1 VSVWFFG
8 SALTETENAMKLP
21 TVKSGA
27 LTLGG
32 LVVVVLVFYFVVVP
46 VGGFIY
52 GVSTNSFSEGR
63 RDVYICKVARKGN
76 IKVWELEG
84 FVHGQSA
91 HVDKDG
97 VPRGWTAVIED
108 EALAKKINTFRGD
121 ELVRVQYTERYIRG
135 LDTSRYLVTEAQ
147 RLDDIIPK
155 K

>member
-1 VSVWFFG
+1 
-8 SALTETENAMKLP
+8 MKLP
-21 TVKSGA
+21 TVKNGILA
-27 LTLGG
+27 LCG
-32 LVVVVLVFYFVVVP
+32 LVVLGLVFFYVVVP
-46 VGGFIY
+46 LGGFVY

-84 FVHGQSA
+84 FFHGQSA

-108 EALAKKINTFRGD
+108 EALASKINTFRGD

-135 LDTSRYLVTEAQ
+135 WDTSGYLVTDAQ